1 MGLISWIIFGAL
13 AGWLAS
19 VVMGTNGRQG
29 CIVNIIVGVI
39 GAFVGG
45 LVMNLL
51 FGVAGVSGF
60 NPRSFLVA
68 VFGAILLLALAQLIT
83 GRRR

>member
-1 MGLISWIIFGAL
+1 L

-19 VVMGTNGRQG
+19 VIMGTRRHG
-29 CIVNIIVGVI
+29 CITNIVIGII

-45 LVMNLL
+45 LVMSFL
-51 FGVAGVSGF
+51 FGGVDVIGF
-60 NPRSFLVA
+60 NLRSFLVA
-68 VFGAILLLALAQLIT
+68 VLGAIIFLALAQWVT